1 MRRLGRRAP
10 IVAVVA
16 LVGLTA
22 PIVRAQQAVPVPPPP
37 QADPVRAQI
46 ESFERSLRGAIDS
59 AAAELTKRV
68 RQALPGQNI
77 ALQYESEPVVT
88 GWMMQDVGPMFH
100 VLIPAIEDLSLKM
113 IVLNG
118 LQQLQMQRGQ
128 KVANDANRV
137 GSTAS
142 VVADP
147 ALPSVLANPDLE
159 YTTLARESLYNA
171 LLDSALSLPVPP
183 NQYVTVIA
191 GELPSGPV
199 TPFTQRSRMLI
210 LQLKGEDLLA
220 LKQDK
225 ITREEAK
232 ARIRETKFPN

>member
-1 MRRLGRRAP
+1 MRRITGQSSV
-10 IVAVVA
+10 IVAVA

-22 PIVRAQQAVPVPPPP
+22 PIVRAQQQAVTVPAP
-37 QADPVRAQI
+37 QPDPIRAQV
-46 ESFERSLRGAIDS
+46 ESFERSLRGAIDA

-68 RQALPGQNI
+68 RLALPGQNI
-77 ALQYESEPVVT
+77 ALQYKSEPVVT

-113 IVLNG
+113 IVMNG
-118 LQQLQMQRGQ
+118 MQQLQMQRGQ
-128 KVANDANRV
+128 RVANDRV
-137 GSTAS
+137 GATGA
-142 VVADP
+142 VVPDP
-147 ALPSVLANPDLE
+147 ALPSVLENPDLE

-183 NQYVTVIA
+183 NQHVTVIA
-191 GELPSGPV
+191 GELPSQPV
-199 TPFTQRSRMLI
+199 TPFYQRSRMLI
-210 LQLKGEDLLA
+210 LQLKGDDLLA

-232 ARIRETKFPN
+232 ARIKETRFPN